1 MWPLGCL
8 VIKSLLE
15 IDYTCIP
22 KPANGVRLRAKLE
35 SENPTGLPV
44 GVVSDTACT
53 YHHEGYIPD
62 WDYMEK
68 YIKAIE
74 KLVIKDVVDWKDK
87 EIAATKNV
95 VKKI

>member
-22 KPANGVRLRAKLE
+22 KHANCVRLQAKLE

-44 GVVSDTACT
+44 GVVS
-53 YHHEGYIPD
+53 IPKKKYKEYGND
-62 WDYMEK
+62 KLQVLSAEDLLAKMLNREPEQYSDYK
-68 YIKAIE
+68 
-74 KLVIKDVVDWKDK
+74 KD
-87 EIAATKNV
+87 EYMNV
-95 VKKI
+95 C